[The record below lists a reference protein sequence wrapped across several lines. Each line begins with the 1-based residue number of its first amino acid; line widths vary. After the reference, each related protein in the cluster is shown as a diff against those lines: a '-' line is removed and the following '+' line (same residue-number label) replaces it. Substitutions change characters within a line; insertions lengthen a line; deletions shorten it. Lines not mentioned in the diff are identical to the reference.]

1 MGWATLILTIIFYP
15 MLPVSTEKLHKIYRS
30 CNHTVCTD
38 TRKIEPGSLFFC
50 LRGGN
55 FNGNL
60 FAAEAL
66 EKGAAY
72 AVVDDRQV
80 IKDERY
86 LWVEDVLTSLQALS
100 HYHRKYLPVKILGI
114 GGSNG
119 KTTTKELALCVI
131 NSFSKAKATA
141 GNLNNHIGVP
151 LTLLG
156 FTDEINVGIV
166 EMGTNH
172 PGEMK
177 ILCDLAEPD
186 LGIVTNVGKEHLE
199 GFKDLE
205 GIAREESELYLNL
218 IQHDGFAL
226 VNLDD
231 PWLGNMSKRF
241 KKSFGYGV
249 EAGKADLK
257 AVIHR
262 SMPNL
267 EIEFT
272 YSGKNYGP
280 YTASIGGIY
289 NAYNMLA
296 AIAAGISL
304 GGDIETC
311 IGAACAYVPANNRSE
326 WKHTNNR
333 SIWMDAYNANPSS
346 MEAALRSFAEMGKE
360 GAVLLGD
367 MLELGDHAQTE
378 HKAIFN
384 LAVSLGFKELLVCG
398 PEFKEAAGSYPLAFE
413 STNTLLSWI
422 ENNPVS
428 SKYVLMK
435 GSRGM
440 KMELLL
446 PVLE

>member
-1 MGWATLILTIIFYP
+1 MAWATLILTIIFYP
-15 MLPVSTEKLHKIYRS
+15 MLPISTEKLHQYYLTCGS
-30 CNHTVCTD
+30 TVCTD
-38 TRKIEPGSLFFC
+38 TRNIIQGSIFFC
-50 LRGGN
+50 LKGGN

-60 FAAEAL
+60 FAEDAL
-66 EKGAAY
+66 RKGAALV
-72 AVVDDRQV
+72 VVDDKSV

-86 LWVEDVLTSLQALS
+86 LWVEDVLAALQALS
-100 HYHRKYLPVKILGI
+100 HYHRKQLHVKILGI

-119 KTTTKELALCVI
+119 KTTTKELTLCVV
-131 NSFSKAKATA
+131 NAFSKAKATA

-156 FTDEINVGIV
+156 FTDEIKVGIV

-177 ILCDLAEPD
+177 VLCDLAEPD

-199 GFKDLE
+199 GFKDME

-218 IQHDGFAL
+218 IQHNGFAL

-241 KKSFGYGV
+241 TKCFGYGIN
-249 EAGKADLK
+249 APQADLK
-257 AVIHR
+257 AIIHQ
-262 SMPNL
+262 SMPQL
-267 EIEFT
+267 EIEFIFQG
-272 YSGKNYGP
+272 SSYGHF
-280 YTASIGGIY
+280 TASIGGKY

-311 IGAACAYVPANNRSE
+311 IRAACAYVPANNRSE
-326 WKHTNNR
+326 WKKTNNR

-346 MEAALRSFAEMGKE
+346 MEAALKAFAEMGKD

-367 MLELGDHAQTE
+367 MLELGDHAQSE
-378 HKAIFN
+378 HKAIFD
-384 LAVSLGFKELLVCG
+384 LAVSLGFKELMVCG
-398 PEFKEAAGSYPLAFE
+398 PEFKQATGSYPLAFD
-413 STNTLLSWI
+413 STDALLSWI
-422 ENNPVS
+422 ESNPVS
-428 SKYVLMK
+428 SKFVLMK

-440 KMELLL
+440 KMEMLL

>member
-1 MGWATLILTIIFYP
+1 MGWGTLILTIIFYP
-15 MLPVSTEKLHKIYRS
+15 MLPVSTEKLHKIYLS

-38 TRKIEPGSLFFC
+38 TRKIAEGSLFFC

-60 FAAEAL
+60 FADEAL
-66 EKGAAY
+66 KKGAAY
-72 AVVDDRQV
+72 VVVDEKQV

-177 ILCDLAEPD
+177 VLCDLAEPD

-257 AVIHR
+257 AVIHC

>member
-1 MGWATLILTIIFYP
+1 MARATLILTIIFYP
-15 MLPVSTEKLHKIYRS
+15 MLPISTEKLHQHYLACS
-30 CNHTVCTD
+30 SNVCTD
-38 TRKIEPGSLFFC
+38 TRNIIPGSIFFC
-50 LRGGN
+50 LKGGN

-60 FAAEAL
+60 FAEEAL
-66 EKGAAY
+66 LKGASY
-72 AVVDDRQV
+72 VVVDDKSV
-80 IKDERY
+80 IRDERY
-86 LWVEDVLTSLQALS
+86 LWVEDVLSALQTLS
-100 HYHRKYLPVKILGI
+100 HYHRKQLPVKILGI

-119 KTTTKELALCVI
+119 KTTTKELTLCVI
-131 NSFSKAKATA
+131 NAFSKAKATA

-156 FTDEINVGIV
+156 FTEEINVGIV

-177 ILCDLAEPD
+177 VLCDLSEPD

-241 KKSFGYGV
+241 KKCFGYGID
-249 EAGKADLK
+249 APQADLK
-257 AVIHR
+257 AIIHR
-262 SMPNL
+262 SMPQL
-267 EIEFT
+267 EIEFI
-272 YSGKNYGP
+272 YLNRSYGP
-280 YTASIGGIY
+280 FVASIGGTY

-311 IGAACAYVPANNRSE
+311 IRAACAYVPANNRSE

-346 MEAALRSFAEMGKE
+346 MEAALKSFAEMGKD

-367 MLELGDHAQTE
+367 MLELGNHAQAE
-378 HKAIFN
+378 HKAIFD

-398 PEFKEAAGSYPLAFE
+398 PEFKQAAGSYPLAFE
-413 STNTLLSWI
+413 STNALLSWI

-440 KMELLL
+440 KMEFLL

>member
-1 MGWATLILTIIFYP
+1 MAWATLILTIIFSY
-15 MLPVSTEKLHKIYRS
+15 MLPVSIEKLHSIYLS
-30 CNHTVCTD
+30 CLNKVCTD
-38 TRKIEPGSLFFC
+38 TRNIEAGSIFFC
-50 LRGGN
+50 LKGGN

-60 FAAEAL
+60 FAEEAL
-66 EKGAAY
+66 QKGAAY
-72 AVVDDRQV
+72 AVVDDKSV
-80 IKDERY
+80 VKDNRY
-86 LWVEDVLTSLQALS
+86 LWVEDVLESLQALAL
-100 HYHRKYLPVKILGI
+100 YHRKYLPVKILGI

-131 NSFSKAKATA
+131 NSFSKAKATV

-156 FTDEINVGIV
+156 FTENIRVGIV

-177 ILCDLAEPD
+177 VLCNLAEPD
-186 LGIVTNVGKEHLE
+186 FGIVTNVGKEHLE

-205 GIAREESELYLNL
+205 GIAREESELYLKL
-218 IQHDGFAL
+218 IQQDGFAL

-241 KKSFGYGV
+241 KKCFSYSV
-249 EAGKADLK
+249 YDTTADLK
-257 AVIHR
+257 AIIHR
-262 SMPNL
+262 SMPQL

-272 YSGKNYGP
+272 YQGKNFGP
-280 YTASIGGIY
+280 YTAEIGGSY

-296 AIAAGISL
+296 AISAGISL

-311 IGAACAYVPANNRSE
+311 IRAACTYVPANNRSE
-326 WKHTNNR
+326 WKRTANR
-333 SIWMDAYNANPSS
+333 NIWMDAYNANPSS
-346 MEAALRSFAEMGKE
+346 MEAALKSFAEMGKD

-367 MLELGDHAQTE
+367 MLELGDQAHYE
-378 HKAIFN
+378 HKAIFD
-384 LAVSLGFKELLVCG
+384 LAVSLGFRELYVCG
-398 PEFKEAAGSYPLAFE
+398 PEFKQAAGMYPNAFAD
-413 STNTLLSWI
+413 TKLLLTWLEKNRI
-422 ENNPVS
+422 I
-428 SKYVLMK
+428 SKDVLIK

-440 KMELLL
+440 KMETLL

>member
-1 MGWATLILTIIFYP
+1 
-15 MLPVSTEKLHKIYRS
+15 MLPISIEKLHKIYLS
-30 CNHTVCTD
+30 CNQKVCTD
-38 TRKIEPGSLFFC
+38 TRKIDEGSLFFC

-60 FAAEAL
+60 FAEEAL
-66 EKGAAY
+66 QKGASY
-72 AVVDDRQV
+72 AVVDDQSA
-80 IKDERY
+80 IKGDRY
-86 LWVEDVLTSLQALS
+86 LWVEDALSALQALS
-100 HYHRKYLPVKILGI
+100 YYHRKYLPAIILGI

-119 KTTTKELALCVI
+119 KTTTKELTLCVI
-131 NSFSKAKATA
+131 NAFAKAKATA

-177 ILCDLAEPD
+177 VLCDLAEPD
-186 LGIVTNVGKEHLE
+186 FGIVTNVGKEHLE
-199 GFKDLE
+199 GFKDME

-218 IQHDGFAL
+218 MQHDGFAL

-241 KKSFGYGV
+241 KKCFGYGIHA
-249 EAGKADLK
+249 EKADLK
-257 AVIHR
+257 AIIHR
-262 SMPNL
+262 SMPQL

-280 YTASIGGIY
+280 YAASIGGTY

-311 IGAACAYVPANNRSE
+311 IRAACAYVPANNRSE

-346 MEAALRSFAEMGKE
+346 MEAALQSFAEMGKD

-367 MLELGDHAQTE
+367 MLELGNHAQAE
-378 HKAIFN
+378 HKAIFD

-398 PEFKEAAGSYPLAFE
+398 PEFKQAAGSYPLAFE
-413 STNTLLSWI
+413 STNALLSWI

-440 KMELLL
+440 KMEFLL

>member
-1 MGWATLILTIIFYP
+1 MGWGTLILTIIFYP
-15 MLPVSTEKLHKIYRS
+15 MLPVSTEKLHKIYLS

-38 TRKIEPGSLFFC
+38 TRKIAEGCLFFC

-60 FAAEAL
+60 FADEAL
-66 EKGAAY
+66 KKGAAY
-72 AVVDDRQV
+72 VVVDEKQV

-205 GIAREESELYLNL
+205 GIAREESVLYLNL

-346 MEAALRSFAEMGKE
+346 MEAALRSFAEMGKD

>member
-15 MLPVSTEKLHKIYRS
+15 MLPVSTEKLHKIYLS

-80 IKDERY
+80 IQDERY
-86 LWVEDVLTSLQALS
+86 LWVEDVLTSLQELS

-156 FTDEINVGIV
+156 LDNSVEVGII

-177 ILCDLAEPD
+177 VLCDLAEPD

-241 KKSFGYGV
+241 KKCFGYGI
-249 EAGKADLK
+249 EAEKADLK

-267 EIEFT
+267 EIEFIHKGESFGT
-272 YSGKNYGP
+272 H
-280 YTASIGGIY
+280 TAEIGG
-289 NAYNMLA
+289 AYNTYNLLA
-296 AIAAGISL
+296 AISAGISL
-304 GGDIETC
+304 GGDITTC
-311 IGAACAYVPANNRSE
+311 IKAACAYIPSNNRSE
-326 WKHTNNR
+326 WRKTTNRN
-333 SIWMDAYNANPSS
+333 IWMDAYNANPSS
-346 MEAALRSFAEMGKE
+346 MEAALRSFAEIGKE

-378 HKAIFN
+378 HKAIFE
-384 LAVSLGFKELLVCG
+384 LAVSLGFKEMLVCG
-398 PEFKEAAGSYPLAFE
+398 PEFKQAAGAYPHAFQSAEEMLAWL
-413 STNTLLSWI
+413 NK
-422 ENNPVS
+422 NPIMS
-428 SKYVLMK
+428 QYVLIK

-440 KMELLL
+440 RMESLL
-446 PVLE
+446 PAIE